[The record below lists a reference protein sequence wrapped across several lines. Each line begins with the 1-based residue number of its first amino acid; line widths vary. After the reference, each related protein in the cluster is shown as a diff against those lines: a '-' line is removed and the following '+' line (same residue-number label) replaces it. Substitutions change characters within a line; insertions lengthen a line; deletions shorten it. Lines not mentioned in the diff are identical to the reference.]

1 MNMSDVEKK
10 IYLVKTNTDL
20 TEGRGFQYPIA
31 YCEILATAKRLAK
44 GKGVMGSDAN
54 VVEYTCIKVNGEWVA
69 PFNLVTPSQ
78 EDVGKQKKIDAR
90 NEAIKKAKE
99 AGLSDEDIKN
109 LGIL

>member
-1 MNMSDVEKK
+1 MQKRKFILSS
-10 IYLVKTNTDL
+10 NTDL

-69 PFNLVTPSQ
+69 PFNLITPSQ
-78 EDVGKQKKIDAR
+78 EDRDKQKKIDAR
-90 NEAIKKAKE
+90 NEVIKKAKE

-109 LGIL
+109 LCIL